1 MLHSASGS
9 RMATRAGFSAAC
21 LIDIFRLRSVSVIT
35 HEPDT
40 SEPVPAVVGIA
51 INGRGGTENRS
62 MPS

>member
-1 MLHSASGS
+1 
-9 RMATRAGFSAAC
+9 MATRAGFSAAC